1 MNHIEYDNCLDDQYR
16 SFLAGNAQKY
26 VHTYTFLSFV
36 PIPAQGMGYAGISNA
51 LAVEFDTHYNPD
63 QLEPYQ
69 NHVSVQTR

>member
-1 MNHIEYDNCLDDQYR
+1 M
-16 SFLAGNAQKY
+16 
-26 VHTYTFLSFV
+26 HTYTFLSFV